1 MNLIT
6 RKSQHDTVFRHQEQP
21 KLQEGSVVVLDKASY
36 HCRVSG
42 KCLKYYSVIY
52 LIVMDT

>member
-6 RKSQHDTVFRHQEQP
+6 RKSQYDTVFRHQEQP

-36 HCRVSG
+36 HSRVSG
-42 KCLKYYSVIY
+42 KCLKYHLVIN